1 MTLLFALLAFLAGA
15 GLALQAGANAQLS
28 KAIGNPF
35 VATAIQLAIAAV
47 LLLAGLSSGA
57 QRLRSR
63 DWGPR
68 PGGT

>member
-1 MTLLFALLAFLAGA
+1 MTLLFAPLAFLAGA
-15 GLALQAGANAQLS
+15 GLALQAGANQLS

-35 VATAIQLAIAAV
+35 VATAISLQSPPSSCWR
-47 LLLAGLSSGA
+47 GLSSGA